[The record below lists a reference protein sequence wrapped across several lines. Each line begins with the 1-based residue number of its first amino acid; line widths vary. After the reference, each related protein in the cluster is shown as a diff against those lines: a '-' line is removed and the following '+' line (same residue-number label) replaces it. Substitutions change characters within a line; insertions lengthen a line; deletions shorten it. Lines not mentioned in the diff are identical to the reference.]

1 MIRRALVVGG
11 GIAGMATAI
20 MLRRSGVPVDL
31 IDLDPEWRVYGAG
44 ITITGPTLRAFEA
57 LGILDRVIAGAHTA
71 DGVQVCD
78 VAGERLA
85 VIPTPAPAGSRVPG
99 SGGIMRPTL
108 HKILSADVL
117 ALGTNVR
124 LGVTVDAIENGAQAE
139 RVRFSDG
146 TSGDYDLVVGA
157 DGVFSKVRSLL
168 FPNAPAPQLTGQACW
183 RLMTARLREIDR
195 RHYFLGGPVKA
206 GLTPVSASEMYMF
219 VLENVDANVRVDPA
233 TFHRKLSDLL
243 VAFGGPL
250 AAVRA
255 DLNPESAIV
264 YRPLETV
271 LLPPPWHLG
280 RTVIV
285 GDAAHATTP
294 QLASGAGMAV
304 EDGLVLAEEM
314 RRAASVEEGLRG
326 FMRRRYERCRLVVE
340 NSVQLGRY
348 EVDRAPVEAQT
359 SLVALS
365 LEKLAEAI

>member
-1 MIRRALVVGG
+1 LIRRALVVGG
-11 GIAGMATAI
+11 GIAGMASAI
-20 MLRRSGVPVDL
+20 MLRRNGVPVDL

-57 LGILDRVIAGAHTA
+57 LGILDRVIADAHTA

-78 VAGERLA
+78 VAGEPLS
-85 VIPTPAPAGSRVPG
+85 VIPTPSPAGSRVPG

-108 HKILSADVL
+108 HKILSGDVL
-117 ALGTNVR
+117 ALGANVR
-124 LGVTVDAIENGAQAE
+124 LGITVDEITNGTDAE
-139 RVRFSDG
+139 HVRFSDG

-157 DGVFSKVRSLL
+157 DGLYSKVRTLL
-168 FPNAPAPQLTGQACW
+168 FPNAPVPQFTGQACW
-183 RLMTARLREIDR
+183 RLMTRRLPGIDR

-219 VLENVDANVRVDPA
+219 VLENVDVNVRVDPA
-233 TFHRKLSDLL
+233 VFYRKLSDLL
-243 VAFGGPL
+243 VAYGGPL
-250 AAVRA
+250 AEVRA
-255 DLNPESAIV
+255 ALNPESSIV
-264 YRPLETV
+264 YRPLETM
-271 LLPPPWHLG
+271 LLPAPWHAG

-304 EDGLVLAEEM
+304 EDGLVVAQEM
-314 RRAASVEEGLRG
+314 QRAATVEEGLRG